1 MTIPSLADIT
11 DMAQLWGA
19 QMKKLRDV
27 TVRETVVEGRVV
39 YLCVSGDKIELFN
52 RRESAEKRARERCIV
67 VG

>member
-1 MTIPSLADIT
+1 
-11 DMAQLWGA
+11 
-19 QMKKLRDV
+19 MKKLRDV

-52 RRESAEKRARERCIV
+52 RRESAEKRARESCIV